1 MKGEAIL
8 ALRFGLRQA
17 DGASALFP
25 LAALL
30 EDFDAFKALEDRALT
45 GGATADFQAVVLGH
59 VVEVDWMGAGR

>member
-1 MKGEAIL
+1 MIL
-8 ALRFGLRQA
+8 AFGLCFREA
-17 DGASALFP
+17 EGALAFFP

-30 EDFDAFKALEDRALT
+30 EEFDAFKALEDRALT